1 MMKRSKWI
9 RRLQCHSHLRLMIRD
24 TVSGVGVFLF
34 RVLYHRKATAA
45 FIKREIKVTTAKP
58 GHESI

>member
-1 MMKRSKWI
+1 M
-9 RRLQCHSHLRLMIRD
+9 D
-24 TVSGVGVFLF
+24 TTPSMSFSSSTNDSRYCVWSSGVGVFLF

-58 GHESI
+58 GQESI